1 MITWNDTSDLRVDD
15 PYYYLYYSSK
25 LRPPSY
31 FSLEKEMPEVGRVLR
46 FDSLS
51 KIVAAGIRIG
61 FASGP
66 EPLLRA
72 IDGYVRPSFL
82 TTFFFFVLIHM
93 ADGNVQFADLF
104 LYTSRRFQATRTL
117 GPRRVQGAL
126 RTRIGVLYG

>member
-1 MITWNDTSDLRVDD
+1 
-15 PYYYLYYSSK
+15 
-25 LRPPSY
+25 
-31 FSLEKEMPEVGRVLR
+31 MPEVGRVLR

-72 IDGYVRPSFL
+72 IDGYVRRSFS
-82 TTFFFFVLIHM
+82 TTFFFGVDPH

-104 LYTSRRFQATRTL
+104 LYTSRRFQATRAL

-126 RTRIGVLYG
+126 RARIGVLYC